1 MPRVTLVSRAT
12 VPCALLVALAGAFM
26 ATPLHAQRVHERN
39 PTARCGD
46 GTFYYGRPVRGVSCE
61 GHRGVTEWLVQP
73 RATTHHSS
81 APRSGAAARR
91 AARTPKGATARCHDG
106 SYAFQ
111 RTRARACVGHGGIAR
126 WLRRP

>member
-1 MPRVTLVSRAT
+1 VTLVSRAT

-73 RATTHHSS
+73 RAGARRSN
-81 APRSGAAARR
+81 APRPGSATHRPARV
-91 AARTPKGATARCHDG
+91 PKGATARCRDG
-106 SYAFQ
+106 SYAFE
-111 RTRARACVGHGGIAR
+111 RTRAGACAAHGGIAR
-126 WLRRP
+126 WLRRR